1 MKKREKRARSRIKE
15 PSRTVL
21 RFKEII
27 KILKRMFIANSHKSY
42 NRPNSENWGK
52 NSLLVEISIKPIQSY
67 AVLEI
72 PTV

>member
-1 MKKREKRARSRIKE
+1 
-15 PSRTVL
+15 
-21 RFKEII
+21 
-27 KILKRMFIANSHKSY
+27 MFIANSHKSY